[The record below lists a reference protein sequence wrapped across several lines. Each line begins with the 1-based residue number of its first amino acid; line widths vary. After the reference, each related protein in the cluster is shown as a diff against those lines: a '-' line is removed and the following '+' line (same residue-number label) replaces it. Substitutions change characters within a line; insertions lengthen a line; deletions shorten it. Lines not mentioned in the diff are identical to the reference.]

1 VAERWGWQVI
11 ETGAPMRR
19 TEAVGPSPERGEV
32 LVEVAG
38 CGVCHTDLSFLHGE
52 VAPRAGLP
60 LVLGH
65 EITGK
70 VIETG
75 EGAEQWQGRD
85 VLVPAVIPCGD
96 CPACRAGRG
105 NSCARQCMPGNDRDG
120 GFATHLT
127 VPSVGLCPIDEL
139 PEGHDL
145 ADFAV
150 IADAVTTPLQAAR
163 RARIGEDDFVVVV
176 GAGGVG
182 THAVQIAA
190 AFGARVVAIDID
202 TARLEPLLDH
212 GAAAI
217 LDSSELD
224 SRGVRARV
232 REIAK
237 ELGAPKTGW
246 KVLECSG
253 SAPGQLTAFDLLTP
267 SGVLGIIGFTREKVS
282 VRLSNLMAFDADCFG
297 SWGCPVELY
306 PEAVEL
312 ARSGRI
318 SLKPFLRRMSLED
331 APQAVTEVHERK
343 DPRRIVLIP

>member
-1 VAERWGWQVI
+1 MSDRWGWQVT
-11 ETGAPMRR
+11 EANAPMRR
-19 TEAVGPSPERGEV
+19 TDAVGPPPERGEV

-60 LVLGH
+60 IILGH
-65 EITGK
+65 EITGR
-70 VIETG
+70 VVEAG
-75 EGAEQWQGRD
+75 AGAEAWLGRS

-96 CPACRAGRG
+96 CAACRAGRG

-127 VPSVGLCPIDEL
+127 VPAVGLCPIDQL
-139 PEGHDL
+139 PEGHEL

-150 IADAVTTPLQAAR
+150 IADAVTTPLQAAH
-163 RARIGEDDFVVVV
+163 RAKIGKDDFVVVV

-182 THAVQIAA
+182 THAVQIASA
-190 AFGARVVAIDID
+190 LQARVVAIDID
-202 TARLEPLLDH
+202 PARLDPLLDH
-212 GAAAI
+212 GAAATVDSTD
-217 LDSSELD
+217 LDA
-224 SRGVRARV
+224 RGVRARV

-237 ELGAPKTGW
+237 ELGAPRAGW

-267 SGVLGIIGFTREKVS
+267 GGVLGIVGFTRDKVS

-318 SLKPFLRRMSLED
+318 ALKPFLRRMPLAD
-331 APQAVTEVHERK
+331 APLAVEEVHART
-343 DPRRIVLIP
+343 DPRRVVLIP

>member
-1 VAERWGWQVI
+1 VSERWGWQVVEPGAPLRRI
-11 ETGAPMRR
+11 ET
-19 TEAVGPSPERGEV
+19 VGPAPAAGEV

-38 CGVCHTDLSFLHGE
+38 CGVCHTDLGFLDGD

-65 EITGK
+65 EITGR
-70 VIETG
+70 VIEAG
-75 EGAEQWQGRD
+75 EGAEGWMGRS

-96 CPACRAGRG
+96 CAACRSGRG
-105 NSCARQCMPGNDRDG
+105 NTCARQCMPGNDRDG

-127 VPSVGLCPIDEL
+127 VPAVGLCPVDEL

-150 IADAVTTPLQAAR
+150 IADAVTTPLQAAK
-163 RARIGEDDFVVVV
+163 RAQVGEGDLVVVV

-190 AFGARVVAIDID
+190 AFGALVVAIDVD
-202 TARLEPLLDH
+202 DKRLQPLLDH
-212 GAAAI
+212 GASAVVDATG
-217 LDSSELD
+217 L
-224 SRGVRARV
+224 GAKQVRDRV
-232 REIAK
+232 REEAK
-237 ELGAPKTGW
+237 RLGAPRVGW

-253 SAPGQLTAFDLLTP
+253 TAPGQESAFALLT
-267 SGVLGIIGFTREKVS
+267 SAGVLGIVGFTREPVTI
-282 VRLSNLMAFDADCFG
+282 RLSNLMAFDADCFG

-318 SLKPFLRRMSLED
+318 ALKPFLRRMPLED
-331 APQAVTEVHERK
+331 VAEALEQAHSPT
-343 DPRRIVLIP
+343 DPRRIVLTP